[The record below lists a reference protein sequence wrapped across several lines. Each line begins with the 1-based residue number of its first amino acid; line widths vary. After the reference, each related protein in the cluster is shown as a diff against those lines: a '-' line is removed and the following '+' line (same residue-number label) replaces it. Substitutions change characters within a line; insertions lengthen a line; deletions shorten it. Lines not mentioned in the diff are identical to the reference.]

1 MKRYFILLAG
11 CTYFFLSGCITEYEP
26 KGLDEVSNIL
36 VVEGTIT
43 ENESKIILSRSQNL
57 TDETYES
64 TKFVNDAI
72 VTIERDDG
80 VQIEADPPAFR
91 RNNGEY
97 IFQMGELL
105 FDRKYRLKIEIVAY
119 DCAEIDGPC
128 PPTILEYGT
137 DYMCPLRTPEIDSVF
152 WSKKGMGDLVNIH
165 VATHSTDSEVL
176 FYRWQFREDW
186 EIISDNESSSDYTYP
201 YYCWNGGNSRNLLI
215 GSAEK
220 TVFGQ
225 LTNIIEEIVPY
236 NRKLEVLYRI
246 KVKQNAIS
254 KQAYEY
260 FDNIKK
266 NSQQTASI
274 FAPVQSELTGNIKCI
289 TDPTIPVIGYVDISS
304 TTHNELYI
312 SIYDRAYE
320 YASRT
325 WDCTTLT
332 QDSLLSA
339 NGGIIPIAYVP
350 FEVVYDINGRSILYY
365 IQDLCVN
372 CTNFGTTTKPDDW
385 PNDHE

>member
-11 CTYFFLSGCITEYEP
+11 CAYFFLSGCITEYEP

-57 TDETYES
+57 TNEAYKPTTY
-64 TKFVNDAI
+64 VNNAI

-80 VQIEADPPAFR
+80 VEIEAEPPNFKR
-91 RNNGEY
+91 YNGDY

-105 FDRKYRLKIEIVAY
+105 FDRKYRLKIEIAEY
-119 DCAEIDGPC
+119 DCTGIDGTC
-128 PPTILEYGT
+128 PPKIFEYGT
-137 DYMCPLRTPEIDSVF
+137 DFMYPLRTPEIDSVF
-152 WSKKGMGDLVNIH
+152 WSKKSKGELVNIH
-165 VATHSTDSEVL
+165 VATHSTDSDML

-186 EIISDNESSSDYTYP
+186 EIQSDREPNSDFSYP

-220 TVFGQ
+220 TIFGQ

-254 KQAYEY
+254 KQAFEY
-260 FDNIKK
+260 FDNIRK

-274 FAPVQSELTGNIKCI
+274 FAPVQSELIGNIKCI

-312 SIYDRAYE
+312 SFYDGAYE
-320 YASRT
+320 YVSRT
-325 WDCTTLT
+325 WDCTSLS
-332 QDSLLSA
+332 QDSLLTA
-339 NGGIIPIAYVP
+339 NDGIIPSIYVP
-350 FEVVYDINGRSILYY
+350 YEWVYGLSDRATLFY
-365 IQDLCVN
+365 IQELCVD
-372 CTNFGTTTKPDDW
+372 CTLFGTTTKPDDW
-385 PNDHE
+385 PNDH